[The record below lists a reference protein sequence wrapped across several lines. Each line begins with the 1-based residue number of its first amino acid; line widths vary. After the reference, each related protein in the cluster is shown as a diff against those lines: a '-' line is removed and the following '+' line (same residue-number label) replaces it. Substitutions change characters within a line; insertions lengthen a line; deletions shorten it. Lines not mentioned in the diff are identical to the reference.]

1 MKGPKSSTEI
11 NGTGWFG
18 AQKSPKLKT
27 SKKQASNT
35 PTGLWKKCVACGE
48 IVQTSKIKENDSVC
62 PYCDHHSRINGYER
76 LELLMDP
83 GTFQEFSPNLKSND
97 PLKFVDKKPYDER
110 LIAAHEKTD
119 LSDSAIC
126 GMGTIGGLPVAIAV
140 MDFSF
145 MGGSM
150 GTVTGEKITQT
161 MELALEKKIPAIIVS
176 CSGGAR
182 MQEGL
187 LSLMQMAKTS
197 AVRKKLRNANIP
209 YISILTDPTTGGVA
223 ASFAMQGDINIA
235 EPKALIG
242 FAGPRVIE
250 QSIRQ
255 ILPEGFQ
262 RSEFLL
268 EHGFIDRIVHRHD
281 LKKELAFFIDMFC
294 LHLRSLKKVKPLENN
309 SAL

>member
-11 NGTGWFG
+11 MGAGWFG
-18 AQKSPKLKT
+18 SVKSPKLK
-27 SKKQASNT
+27 SQKKQVSNT
-35 PTGLWKKCVACGE
+35 PVGMWKKCTACGD
-48 IVQTSKIKENDSVC
+48 ILQTSKLKENLSVC
-62 PYCDHHSRINGYER
+62 PYCDHHFRLSGHERI
-76 LELLMDP
+76 ELLIDA
-83 GTFQEFSPNLKSND
+83 GSFQEFSPSLKSND
-97 PLKFVDKKPYDER
+97 PLSFVDKKPYDER
-110 LIAAHEKTD
+110 LVAANEKTD
-119 LSDSAIC
+119 LTDSAIC
-126 GMGTIGGLPVAIAV
+126 GLGRINGLEVAIGV

-150 GTVTGEKITQT
+150 GTVTGEKIAMT

-197 AVRKKLRNANIP
+197 GVRKKLRMAKIP
-209 YISILTDPTTGGVA
+209 YFSILTDPTTGGVA

-281 LKKELAFFIDMFC
+281 LKQELAFFMETFC
-294 LHLRSLKKVKPLENN
+294 PQKSKSKSLENRP
-309 SAL
+309 AL

>member
-1 MKGPKSSTEI
+1 MKGSKSSTEI
-11 NGTGWFG
+11 IGAGWFG
-18 AQKSPKLKT
+18 SVKSPKLKT
-27 SKKQASNT
+27 VKKQVSNT
-35 PTGLWKKCVACGE
+35 PAGLWKKCVTCGE
-48 IVQTSKIKENDSVC
+48 ILQTSKLKENVSVC
-62 PYCDHHSRINGYER
+62 PYCDHHFRLTGMER
-76 LELLMDP
+76 LELLIDADS
-83 GTFQEFSPNLKSND
+83 FQEISPNLRSSD
-97 PLKFVDKKPYDER
+97 PLKFIDKKPYNER
-110 LIAAHEKTD
+110 LIAAEEKTD
-119 LSDSAIC
+119 LADSAIC
-126 GMGTIGGLPVAIAV
+126 GRATVGGHPVAIGV
-140 MDFSF
+140 MDFFF

-150 GTVTGEKITQT
+150 GAATGEKIAQT
-161 MELALEKKIPAIIVS
+161 MELALEHKIPAIIVS

-197 AVRKKLRNANIP
+197 GVRRKLRTANIP
-209 YISILTDPTTGGVA
+209 YFSILTDPTTGGVA
-223 ASFAMQGDINIA
+223 ASFAMQGDIIMA

-281 LKKELAFFIDMFC
+281 LKKELTFFIDMFC
-294 LHLRSLKKVKPLENN
+294 PHLKSPKKVKLLENN
-309 SAL
+309 PAL

>member
-11 NGTGWFG
+11 NGAGWFG
-18 AQKSPKLKT
+18 AVKSPKLKT
-27 SKKQASNT
+27 QKKQVSNT
-35 PTGLWKKCVACGE
+35 PVGMWKKCIGCGD
-48 IVQTSKIKENDSVC
+48 IVQSSKLKENLSVC
-62 PYCDHHSRINGYER
+62 PYCDHHSRLSGYER
-76 LELLMDP
+76 LGLIIDA
-83 GTFQEFSPNLKSND
+83 GSFQEWAANLRTKN

-110 LIAAHEKTD
+110 LVAASEKTD
-119 LSDSAIC
+119 LADSAIC
-126 GMGTIGGLPVAIAV
+126 GLGTINGLPVSIGV

-150 GTVTGEKITQT
+150 GAVTGEKMAQA
-161 MELALEKKIPAIIVS
+161 MEIALEKKIPAIIVS

-187 LSLMQMAKTS
+187 LSLMQMAKIS
-197 AVRKKLRNANIP
+197 GVRKKLRLAKVP
-209 YISILTDPTTGGVA
+209 YFSILTDPTTGGVA

-268 EHGFIDRIVHRHD
+268 EHGFLDRIVHRHD
-281 LKKELAFFIDMFC
+281 LKQELTFFIETFC
-294 LHLRSLKKVKPLENN
+294 PHLLPVVKTVENN
-309 SAL
+309 PAL